1 MPRSLA
7 LAAAIATALTV
18 AACGTAP
25 LAQQAPDDGAA
36 SRSAESAPMAEPLQ
50 ADDAPAEEPGQAA
63 ESGQSGSGQAGSGQA
78 GAEQPDGREAESRQ
92 ADAGQ
97 ADAGQ
102 AEAEA
107 GAESS
112 ELEASA
118 LGSDAALRV
127 SAGEPGLPVG
137 SGASIDDVLRLG
149 AVATWIDAPRV
160 LAISLPATEQCWPT
174 ALAPVV
180 ESSTRMTVEFA
191 GAEECGEP
199 DGARTYT
206 VQVPDGIEV
215 LAVLEVALEGLEYD
229 FTLVLPAR

>member
-50 ADDAPAEEPGQAA
+50 ADEAPAEESGQAA
-63 ESGQSGSGQAGSGQA
+63 ESGQSGSGQAGSGQT
-78 GAEQPDGREAESRQ
+78 GAEHPDGREAESRQ

-97 ADAGQ
+97 ADA
-102 AEAEA
+102 EA
-107 GAESS
+107 GAGSS

-127 SAGEPGLPVG
+127 NAGEPGLPVG

-180 ESSTRMTVEFA
+180 ESSTRMMVEFA